1 MREWTNE
8 TLTDA
13 MVEESVN
20 RNMERIEDRHE
31 ELQGLLSRVPPIME
45 NTDTPESNL
54 IRLHEIR
61 DGVTAIA
68 AEVSACRDGCSQCCY
83 QAVAVTSAEAD
94 KIGKHL
100 GIEPVDAPMMLDRDD
115 SVAKY
120 MAVPCP
126 FLKKKRCSV
135 YEVRPSACRTH
146 FNVSSFPEV
155 CDVVNF
161 PNREVPTLDMRMLWM
176 AEGVLAL
183 QSGYTLAD
191 IREFFPEGA
200 TPTQKL

>member
-1 MREWTNE
+1 MSNWTNE

-13 MVEESVN
+13 IVEASVEKN
-20 RNMERIEDRHE
+20 FEKVTERQE
-31 ELQGLLSRVPPIME
+31 ELHDLFARIPPLME
-45 NTDTPESNL
+45 NSDTPESNL

-61 DGVTAIA
+61 DGVIEIA
-68 AEVSACRDGCSQCCY
+68 ASVSACRDGCSQCCY
-83 QAVAVTSAEAD
+83 QAVAVTSAEAA

-100 GIEPVDAPMMLDRDD
+100 GIDPVDAPMMLDRDN
-115 SVAKY
+115 SVSKY

-126 FLKKKRCSV
+126 FLKKKRCSI

-146 FNVSSFPEV
+146 FNVSRFPEV

-183 QSGYTLAD
+183 QADYTLAD

-200 TPTQKL
+200 SPTQKL